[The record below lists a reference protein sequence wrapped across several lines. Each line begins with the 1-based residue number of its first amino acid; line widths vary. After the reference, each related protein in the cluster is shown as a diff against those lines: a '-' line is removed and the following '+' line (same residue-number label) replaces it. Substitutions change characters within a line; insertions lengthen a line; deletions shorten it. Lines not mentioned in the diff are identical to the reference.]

1 MNELYWAENRIETL
15 KRRKKRC
22 VCKYCGG
29 SLVVKRILFND
40 VADARVELYCEA
52 CARIEYGVEPE
63 IYQSARN
70 FVDNLAIDFYET
82 LDDNEKKHQMNVARV
97 SEIMA
102 WGFRN
107 TGLLSAEG
115 FTVPLHM
122 DKEDWAECMVMRND
136 QVPSMEESKG

>member
-29 SLVVKRILFND
+29 PLVVKRILFND
-40 VADARVELYCEA
+40 VADARVELYC
-52 CARIEYGVEPE
+52 
-63 IYQSARN
+63 
-70 FVDNLAIDFYET
+70 ET

-136 QVPSMEESKG
+136 QVSPMEESKG

>member
-122 DKEDWAECMVMRND
+122 DKGDWAECMVMRND